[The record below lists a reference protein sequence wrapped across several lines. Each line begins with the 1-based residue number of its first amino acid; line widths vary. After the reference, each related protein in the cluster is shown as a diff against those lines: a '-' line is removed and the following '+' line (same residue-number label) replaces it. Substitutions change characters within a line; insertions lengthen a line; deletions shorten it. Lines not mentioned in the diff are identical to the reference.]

1 MRFSRLIRLHDLD
14 HLLIGDAQVLDLVGR
29 LDVQTEIVNDFLRLF
44 VQLLGF
50 DLAERAGRKP
60 TEVDVFADGELEHDL
75 ALLINHADAGGDRL
89 GRAVEV
95 ARLTVDKILAAG
107 LLVVAVEN
115 FQKGRTCRRRSPPSG
130 LRPRAI
136 CRKADV
142 VESFHAGKVLG
153 DVFELNS
160 VFHVPPPEKLI
171 AERRKPRRGERS
183 AVNGFGQ
190 NAPEGTLPALSF
202 SVLIIEFFSGNAQ
215 DKIPCKLRTLFCNT
229 RPVFL
234 MNFTKNAAYHW

>member
-1 MRFSRLIRLHDLD
+1 MDDMEEAFDLGVGKARGRLVEGDHLEVLAAVRLHDLD

-107 LLVVAVEN
+107 LLVVAV
-115 FQKGRTCRRRSPPSG
+115 
-130 LRPRAI
+130 
-136 CRKADV
+136 
-142 VESFHAGKVLG
+142 
-153 DVFELNS
+153 
-160 VFHVPPPEKLI
+160 
-171 AERRKPRRGERS
+171 
-183 AVNGFGQ
+183 
-190 NAPEGTLPALSF
+190 
-202 SVLIIEFFSGNAQ
+202 
-215 DKIPCKLRTLFCNT
+215 
-229 RPVFL
+229 
-234 MNFTKNAAYHW
+234 